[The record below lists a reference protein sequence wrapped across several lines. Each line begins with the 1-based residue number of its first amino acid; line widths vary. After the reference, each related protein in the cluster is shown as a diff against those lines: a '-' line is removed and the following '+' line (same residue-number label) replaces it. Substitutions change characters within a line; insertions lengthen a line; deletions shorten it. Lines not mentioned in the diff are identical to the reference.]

1 MSSSLRNK
9 TVKIPS
15 ERPSQSKGATS
26 SFQTWVLGHLGADT
40 LQKAQM
46 AIVAIESERD
56 LLRSE
61 VDAQR
66 KLVKG
71 LTAQNSQMSAQL
83 LKLSSL
89 LTRKGELRNTEENA
103 SRLEEYPRTEY
114 EQTLLLVLQEI
125 FKSSPATIQE
135 LLRIHSQEQRLLK
148 LANIIKQEATRITT
162 ANNTLQAQVDTE
174 LNAPSMIIDK
184 DRIIGNLESNV
195 QDLHTTIQA
204 KDRQIRELQCR
215 EQENSLRL
223 SALTQHL
230 EKLQSKNHAIDEC
243 MTALQTYNGELKETI
258 DGLKKRIL
266 ELEEQDHLD
275 ASASKE
281 LIAISIGLDTS
292 LSFSNVRLQDIQG
305 DLEKLAAETQ
315 VSLIKL
321 TENCDHSVLTS
332 RLAREEKICGPDFS
346 EMHTLSP
353 GNNETQLMDSLQR
366 IWSCILESE
375 LSVDELKAYVAD
387 EISTNLS
394 DTSLANS
401 GLQKAAH
408 SVSLTLSGANQMCPR
423 KQAKSG
429 ISKSVQTE
437 VSLSQVSKML
447 VNEKRLRDKVSLLE
461 NRLKERE
468 VTMQSLEQKLSDF
481 TGRSAWLNLQETRVA
496 TPLASYITD
505 IDKNIPSSD
514 YEINNTLS
522 EAIQTDPRLSLEAP
536 DPSWPDFQEK
546 MDLFEATLNNL
557 YLALQQ
563 QKAQA
568 GADLKIEDLATTIRT
583 QILEALNGT
592 MSVPALNND
601 RNLDLSIIT
610 DDIIDYDRS
619 LLHLQQKKSEQRP
632 GSRGILP
639 FWK

>member
-1 MSSSLRNK
+1 
-9 TVKIPS
+9 
-15 ERPSQSKGATS
+15 
-26 SFQTWVLGHLGADT
+26 
-40 LQKAQM
+40 M

-61 VDAQR
+61 VDAQK

-230 EKLQSKNHAIDEC
+230 EELQSKNHAIDEC

-332 RLAREEKICGPDFS
+332 RLAGEEKICGPDFS

-387 EISTNLS
+387 EISTNL
-394 DTSLANS
+394 
-401 GLQKAAH
+401 
-408 SVSLTLSGANQMCPR
+408 
-423 KQAKSG
+423 
-429 ISKSVQTE
+429 
-437 VSLSQVSKML
+437 
-447 VNEKRLRDKVSLLE
+447 
-461 NRLKERE
+461 
-468 VTMQSLEQKLSDF
+468 
-481 TGRSAWLNLQETRVA
+481 
-496 TPLASYITD
+496 
-505 IDKNIPSSD
+505 
-514 YEINNTLS
+514 
-522 EAIQTDPRLSLEAP
+522 
-536 DPSWPDFQEK
+536 
-546 MDLFEATLNNL
+546 
-557 YLALQQ
+557 
-563 QKAQA
+563 
-568 GADLKIEDLATTIRT
+568 
-583 QILEALNGT
+583 
-592 MSVPALNND
+592 
-601 RNLDLSIIT
+601 
-610 DDIIDYDRS
+610 
-619 LLHLQQKKSEQRP
+619 
-632 GSRGILP
+632 
-639 FWK
+639 